1 MGHPGDIGGGARQGQ
16 PARCHQP
23 HEHAER
29 GRHERSAHQ
38 PRQDQA
44 PGGLGLDR
52 PQDHGSHG
60 HLAQGLLQCRDDI
73 VEVPLFR
80 AAHLGDDFLAAL
92 REVVERQ
99 LVVGAGPRIEARVVR
114 GVDLREVLPTDD
126 LGERPTQSAIG
137 TCKVHAV
144 VQLVHLIEHNQE
156 LVVQSRERF
165 RQHLQGLS
173 GGTWLVGVEEEEDQI
188 GTLRPPAHDVHEV
201 VASPSSG
208 VAAEVVAVDGARQR
222 QVDHSWRIH
231 DLQTE
236 WHDSIICQQLPLPAE
251 VAGERLP
258 KALQFSE
265 RPVPRTTEDR
275 GPILGGVRLPSF
287 EHREAIVCRGDT
299 GLLRAD
305 AQQPVDEC
313 RLSGGVVTDDEHHRN
328 EGEGVQVVLE
338 GATRQSLVDGHNDL
352 ILDEGYDLGEIRLGV
367 CDAADDEVLELVGP
381 LELPGFADG
390 APG

>member
-1 MGHPGDIGGGARQGQ
+1 MGHRGDIGGGARQGQ

-80 AAHLGDDFLAAL
+80 TAHLGDDFLAAL
-92 REVVERQ
+92 REVFERQ
-99 LVVGAGPRIEARVVR
+99 LVVGAGLRIEARVVR

-126 LGERPTQSAIG
+126 LGECPTQSAVG
-137 TCKVHAV
+137 TRKVDAI

-173 GGTWLVGVEEEEDQI
+173 CGAWLVGVEEEEDQI
-188 GTLRPPAHDVHEV
+188 GALGPPAHHVHEV
-201 VASPSSG
+201 VASPSHG
-208 VAAEVVAVDGARQR
+208 VRGEFVPVDGARHR

-231 DLQTE
+231 DLQPE
-236 WHDSIICQQLPLPAE
+236 RHGSLIWQRLALPAE
-251 VAGERLP
+251 VTGERLS
-258 KALQFSE
+258 KALQLSE
-265 RPVPRTTEDR
+265 RPVLRTTEDG
-275 GPILGGVRLPSF
+275 GPVLSGVRLPSF

-305 AQQPVDEC
+305 AQQAVDEC
-313 RLSGGVVTDDEHHRN
+313 RLSGGVVTDDENHRN

-338 GATRQSLVDGHNDL
+338 GATRQSLVDGHDDL